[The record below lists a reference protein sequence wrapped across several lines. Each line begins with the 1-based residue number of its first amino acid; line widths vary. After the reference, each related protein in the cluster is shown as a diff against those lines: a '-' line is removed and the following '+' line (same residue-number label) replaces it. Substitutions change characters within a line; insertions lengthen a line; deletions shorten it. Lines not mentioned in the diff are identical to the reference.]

1 MIDTE
6 LETKSMNRILPSR
19 MVNQS
24 NSTNA
29 IGNARTNVITNNTFN
44 FAFFIIYTR
53 FVVGGLLVEWLTLP
67 TSC

>member
-19 MVNQS
+19 MVNKS

-29 IGNARTNVITNNTFN
+29 IANASTNVITNNTLDIV
-44 FAFFIIYTR
+44 FFIIFTR
-53 FVVGGLLVEWLTLP
+53 FVVGGPLVGWLTLP

>member
-19 MVNQS
+19 MVNKS

-29 IGNARTNVITNNTFN
+29 IANASIKVITNNT
-44 FAFFIIYTR
+44 
-53 FVVGGLLVEWLTLP
+53 
-67 TSC
+67 